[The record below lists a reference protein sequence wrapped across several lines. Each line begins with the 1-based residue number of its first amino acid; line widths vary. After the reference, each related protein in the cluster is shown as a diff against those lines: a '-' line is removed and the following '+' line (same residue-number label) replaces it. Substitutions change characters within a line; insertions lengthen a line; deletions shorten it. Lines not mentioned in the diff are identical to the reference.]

1 MVLTTPPSSRT
12 SRADRR
18 PAAAVLAAVA
28 ALPLALAAAPPAA
41 AAGTVLSVGPGKAFA
56 TPCAA
61 FARAADGDVVEID
74 GSATYT
80 RDVCAISRNRLTI
93 RGVNGRPRIDAG
105 GAAALGKGT
114 WVVGGDG
121 VVVDNVEMYGARVA
135 DRNGA
140 ALRLEGTGFTLRRSY
155 LHDNENGI
163 LSGADAAS
171 DILVENS
178 EFARN
183 GHGDGYSHNLYI
195 GHVRSLTFRHNF
207 SHDAHVGHNLKSR
220 AQRNTITYNR
230 FSSLPAGQPGSGRP
244 SYEIDL
250 PNAGTSVVVGNVV
263 QQPAGSSNA
272 GMLAYGTEGAS
283 NPGKDLYVVNN
294 TFLNDDTVRGTFVL
308 VGSGVTTPV
317 RLQNN
322 VFAGVGT
329 LVTQSGAVQR
339 TNHRATGTVFA
350 DRARYDLTP
359 AAGSPLEGTG
369 SAPGTTSG
377 GVALTPVR
385 HYAHVASGTTRPVA
399 GTLDIGAYERAGS
412 TR

>member
-1 MVLTTPPSSRT
+1 MLAAPTRHRSRR
-12 SRADRR
+12 SVRC
-18 PAAAVLAAVA
+18 AAAALLGGVA
-28 ALPLALAAAPPAA
+28 AITAAPPAT
-41 AAGTVLSVGPGKAFA
+41 AAGAVLRVGPGKPFA

-74 GSATYT
+74 GSVTYT
-80 RDVCAISRNRLTI
+80 GDVCGIHRDRLTV

-105 GAAALGKGT
+105 GRNAMGKGT
-114 WVVGGDG
+114 WVVVGDG

-163 LSGADAAS
+163 LSGADPAS
-171 DILVENS
+171 DVLVETS

-195 GHVRSLTFRHNF
+195 GNVRSLTFRHNF
-207 SHDAHVGHNLKSR
+207 SHDANVGHDLKSR
-220 AQRNTITYNR
+220 ARTNTITYNR
-230 FSSLPAGQPGSGRP
+230 FSSLPAGQAGSGRP

-250 PNAGTSVVVGNVV
+250 PNAGTAVVVGNVV

-283 NPGKDLYVVNN
+283 NPGTDLYVVNN
-294 TFLNDDTVRGTFVL
+294 TFLNDDTARGTFVL

-329 LVTQSGAVQR
+329 LVTQAGAVQR
-339 TNHRATGTVFA
+339 TNHRAASPAFA

-359 AAGSPLEGTG
+359 TAGSAMVGTG
-369 SAPGTTSG
+369 SAPGTTAG
-377 GVALTPVR
+377 GVALTPVA
-385 HYAHVASGTTRPVA
+385 HYRHVASAAARPAA
-399 GTLDIGAYERAGS
+399 GTIDIGAYELAGS